1 MLLIHYYRLCL
12 IPINNHKLMIMTESL
27 HRRLGTRIRLLRK
40 SQGFSIG
47 KLAEMADLDVSF
59 LGQVELGRRDPSFS
73 TLSKIARGRA
83 VPLARF
89 FSDAKAPTLNADE
102 KILQQVRMI
111 THGRTKS
118 QKADIFAILK

>member
-1 MLLIHYYRLCL
+1 
-12 IPINNHKLMIMTESL
+12 MTDGL

-40 SQGFSIG
+40 NQGFSIG

-59 LGQVELGRRDPSFS
+59 LGQIELGKRDPSLS
-73 TLSKIARGRA
+73 TLSKIARGLA
-83 VPLARF
+83 VPIASL

-102 KILQQVRMI
+102 RILQHVRMI

-118 QKADIFAILK
+118 QKADIFAILKQLQGIERIKALRQLVRR